1 MTGVQTCA
9 LPICQIVV
17 PDSSCVEP
25 CCGHSWFP
33 VRFEFITQQL
43 TKPLVSTKTA
53 CLGHCDH
60 SVGRK
65 NLEIQC
71 SVALNFTWRHVSPIA
86 NDRCTLNL
94 PMKHIRPDQT
104 GVAAVPPEFIVH
116 LSNEISATVIAP
128 PNASE
133 IKRDPCSGLR
143 GACVCVDRQ
152 LR

>member
-1 MTGVQTCA
+1 MLPAALRPPTFKTLRSATEAPACPYRQFRHRIVTGA
-9 LPICQIVV
+9 MSQIVV

-71 SVALNFTWRHVSPIA
+71 SVALNFTWRHVS
-86 NDRCTLNL
+86 R
-94 PMKHIRPDQT
+94 
-104 GVAAVPPEFIVH
+104 
-116 LSNEISATVIAP
+116 
-128 PNASE
+128 SE
-133 IKRDPCSGLR
+133 ERRVGKAGTS
-143 GACVCVDRQ
+143 
-152 LR
+152 